1 MNPSIQQLRVFVA
14 VAHSR
19 SLAEASERV
28 HLSQPAISIAL
39 RKLEESVGGALFART
54 TRQLLLTPEGKTFL
68 PIAIRLLNDWNE
80 AFEDLNDQ
88 FSKQRGKVTVA
99 ALPTLAAGLFP
110 SVIKRFHEAYPRIN
124 LSLHDVLADQ
134 INQMVREGRAD
145 LGLSVP
151 PQNAD
156 DLGFEPVLDDSYV
169 AVCPEGHPL
178 LEQPE
183 VAWRQLA
190 DYPFIGINR
199 LSSSRQDIDRIM
211 ASVGRSLDILCD
223 ARQIATVGRMV
234 ASGLGISVL
243 PSLSFRQIANDGL
256 AHRPLVK
263 PTFQRAL
270 GIVLSK
276 RHPPSAAARALR
288 DMIHAPP
295 TPPVPPTGDRTRHN
309 LAD

>member
-39 RKLEESVGGALFART
+39 RKLEENVGGALFART
-54 TRQLLLTPEGKTFL
+54 TRQLALTPEGEAFL
-68 PIAIRLLNDWNE
+68 PVAVRLLNDWNE

-110 SVIKRFHEAYPRIN
+110 RVIKLFHEAYPRIN
-124 LSLHDVLADQ
+124 LSLHDVLAEQ

-151 PQNAD
+151 PSDAE
-156 DLGFEPVLDDSYV
+156 DLTFEPVLEDSYV
-169 AVCPEGHPL
+169 VVCPCGHPL
-178 LEQPE
+178 LAQSAI
-183 VAWRQLA
+183 AWSQLA
-190 DYPFIGINR
+190 AYPFIGINR

-211 ASVGRSLDILCD
+211 QSVGERLDILCD

-234 ASGLGISVL
+234 AAGLGISVL
-243 PSLSFRQIANDGL
+243 PSLSFRQIAADGIEY
-256 AHRPLVK
+256 RPLVE
-263 PTFQRAL
+263 PTIRREL
-270 GIVLSK
+270 GIILSR
-276 RHPPSAAARALR
+276 RHPPSAATSALR
-288 DMIHAPP
+288 QLIH
-295 TPPVPPTGDRTRHN
+295 HHE
-309 LAD
+309 

>member
-39 RKLEESVGGALFART
+39 RKLEENVGGALFART
-54 TRQLLLTPEGKTFL
+54 TRQLALTPEGEAFL
-68 PIAIRLLNDWNE
+68 PVAVRLLNDWNE

-88 FSKQRGKVTVA
+88 FSKQRGKITVA

-110 SVIKRFHEAYPRIN
+110 RVIKLFHEAYPRIN

-151 PQNAD
+151 PSDAD
-156 DLGFEPVLDDSYV
+156 DLTFDPVLEDSYV
-169 AVCPEGHPL
+169 VVCPCGHPL
-178 LEQPE
+178 LAQSA
-183 VAWRQLA
+183 VAWSQLA
-190 DYPFIGINR
+190 AYPFIGINR

-211 ASVGRSLDILCD
+211 QSVGERLDILCD

-234 ASGLGISVL
+234 AAGLGISVL
-243 PSLSFRQIANDGL
+243 PSLSFRQIAADGIEY
-256 AHRPLVK
+256 RPLVE
-263 PTFQRAL
+263 PTIRREL
-270 GIVLSK
+270 GIILSR
-276 RHPPSAAARALR
+276 RHPPSAATSALR
-288 DMIHAPP
+288 ELIH
-295 TPPVPPTGDRTRHN
+295 HHE
-309 LAD
+309 

>member
-39 RKLEESVGGALFART
+39 RKLEENVGGALFART
-54 TRQLLLTPEGKTFL
+54 SRQLALTPEGDAFL
-68 PIAIRLLNDWNE
+68 PVAVRLLNDWNE

-110 SVIKRFHEAYPRIN
+110 RVITLFHEAYPRIN
-124 LSLHDVLADQ
+124 LSLHDVLAEQ

-151 PQNAD
+151 PSDAD
-156 DLGFEPVLDDSYV
+156 DLTFEPVLEDSYV
-169 AVCPEGHPL
+169 AVCPCGHPL
-178 LEQPE
+178 LAQSA

-190 DYPFIGINR
+190 AYPFIGINR

-211 ASVGRSLDILCD
+211 QSVGERLDILCD

-234 ASGLGISVL
+234 AAGLGISVL
-243 PSLSFRQIANDGL
+243 PSLSFRQIATDGIE
-256 AHRPLVK
+256 HRPLVE
-263 PTFQRAL
+263 PTIRREL
-270 GIVLSK
+270 GIILSR
-276 RHPPSAAARALR
+276 RHPPSAATSALR
-288 DMIHAPP
+288 QLIREHA
-295 TPPVPPTGDRTRHN
+295 
-309 LAD
+309 

>member
-39 RKLEESVGGALFART
+39 RKLEENVGGALFART
-54 TRQLLLTPEGKTFL
+54 TRQLALTPEGEAFL
-68 PIAIRLLNDWNE
+68 PVAVRLLNDWNE

-110 SVIKRFHEAYPRIN
+110 RVIKLFHEAYPRIN

-151 PQNAD
+151 PSDAD
-156 DLGFEPVLDDSYV
+156 DLTFEPVLEDSYV
-169 AVCPEGHPL
+169 VVCPCGHPL
-178 LEQPE
+178 LAQSA
-183 VAWRQLA
+183 VAWSQLA
-190 DYPFIGINR
+190 AYPFIGINR

-211 ASVGRSLDILCD
+211 QSVGERLDILCD

-234 ASGLGISVL
+234 AAGLGISVL
-243 PSLSFRQIANDGL
+243 PSLSFRQIAADGIEY
-256 AHRPLVK
+256 RPLVE
-263 PTFQRAL
+263 PTIRREL
-270 GIVLSK
+270 GIILSR
-276 RHPPSAAARALR
+276 RHPPSAATSALLEL
-288 DMIHAPP
+288 IH
-295 TPPVPPTGDRTRHN
+295 HHE
-309 LAD
+309 

>member
-39 RKLEESVGGALFART
+39 RKLEDNVGGALFART
-54 TRQLLLTPEGKTFL
+54 ARQLTLTPEGDAFL
-68 PIAIRLLNDWNE
+68 PVAIRLLNDWNE
-80 AFEDLNDQ
+80 AFEDLSDQ

-110 SVIKRFHEAYPRIN
+110 CVLKRFHETYPRIN

-151 PQNAD
+151 PDDAD
-156 DLGFEPVLDDSYV
+156 DLTFEPILEDSYV
-169 AVCPEGHPL
+169 AVFPKGHPL
-178 LEQPE
+178 LAQSS
-183 VAWRQLA
+183 VAWSQLA
-190 DYPFIGINR
+190 AYPFIGINR

-211 ASVGRSLDILCD
+211 QSVGERLDILCD

-234 ASGLGISVL
+234 AAGLGISVL
-243 PSLSFRQIANDGL
+243 PSLSFRQIATDGIE
-256 AHRPLVK
+256 HRPLIE
-263 PTFQRAL
+263 PTIRREL
-270 GIVLSK
+270 GIILSR
-276 RHPPSAAARALR
+276 RHPPSAATSALR
-288 DMIHAPP
+288 QLIH
-295 TPPVPPTGDRTRHN
+295 RHE
-309 LAD
+309 

>member
-39 RKLEESVGGALFART
+39 RKLEENVGGALFART
-54 TRQLLLTPEGKTFL
+54 TRQLALTPEGEAFL
-68 PIAIRLLNDWNE
+68 PVAVRLLNDWNE

-110 SVIKRFHEAYPRIN
+110 RVIKLFHEAYPRIN
-124 LSLHDVLADQ
+124 LSLHDVLAEQ

-151 PQNAD
+151 PSDAD
-156 DLGFEPVLDDSYV
+156 DLTFEPVLEDSYV
-169 AVCPEGHPL
+169 VVCPCGHPL
-178 LEQPE
+178 LAQSA
-183 VAWRQLA
+183 VAWSQLA
-190 DYPFIGINR
+190 AYPFIGINR

-211 ASVGRSLDILCD
+211 QSVGERLDILCD

-234 ASGLGISVL
+234 AAGLGISVL
-243 PSLSFRQIANDGL
+243 PSLSFRQIAADGIEY
-256 AHRPLVK
+256 RPLVE
-263 PTFQRAL
+263 PTIRREL
-270 GIVLSK
+270 GIILNR
-276 RHPPSAAARALR
+276 RHPPSAATSALR
-288 DMIHAPP
+288 ELIH
-295 TPPVPPTGDRTRHN
+295 HHE
-309 LAD
+309 

>member
-39 RKLEESVGGALFART
+39 RKLEENVGGALFART
-54 TRQLLLTPEGKTFL
+54 TRQLALTPEGEAFL
-68 PIAIRLLNDWNE
+68 PVAVRLLNDWNE

-110 SVIKRFHEAYPRIN
+110 RVIKLFHEAYPRIN
-124 LSLHDVLADQ
+124 LSLHDVLAEQ

-151 PQNAD
+151 PSDAD
-156 DLGFEPVLDDSYV
+156 DLTFEPVLEDSYV
-169 AVCPEGHPL
+169 AVCPCGHPL
-178 LEQPE
+178 LSQST

-190 DYPFIGINR
+190 AYPFIGINR

-211 ASVGRSLDILCD
+211 QSVGERLDILCD

-234 ASGLGISVL
+234 AAGLGISVL
-243 PSLSFRQIANDGL
+243 PSLSFRQIATDGIE
-256 AHRPLVK
+256 HRPLNE
-263 PTFQRAL
+263 PTIRREL
-270 GIVLSK
+270 GIILSR
-276 RHPPSAAARALR
+276 RHPPSAATSALQQL
-288 DMIHAPP
+288 I
-295 TPPVPPTGDRTRHN
+295 RHHE
-309 LAD
+309 

>member
-54 TRQLLLTPEGKTFL
+54 SRQLALTPEGDAFL
-68 PIAIRLLNDWNE
+68 PVAVRLLNDWNE

-110 SVIKRFHEAYPRIN
+110 RVIKLFHEAYPRIN
-124 LSLHDVLADQ
+124 LSLHDVLAEQ

-151 PQNAD
+151 PSDAD
-156 DLGFEPVLDDSYV
+156 DLTFEPVLEDSYV
-169 AVCPEGHPL
+169 AVCPCGHPL
-178 LEQPE
+178 LAQSA
-183 VAWRQLA
+183 VAWSQLA
-190 DYPFIGINR
+190 AYPFIGINR
-199 LSSSRQDIDRIM
+199 LSSSRQDIDHIM
-211 ASVGRSLDILCD
+211 QSVGKRLDILCD

-234 ASGLGISVL
+234 AAGLGISVL
-243 PSLSFRQIANDGL
+243 PSLSFRQIATDGIE
-256 AHRPLVK
+256 HRPLVE
-263 PTFQRAL
+263 PTIRREL
-270 GIVLSK
+270 GIILSR
-276 RHPPSAAARALR
+276 RHPPSAATSALR
-288 DMIHAPP
+288 QLIREHA
-295 TPPVPPTGDRTRHN
+295 
-309 LAD
+309 

>member
-39 RKLEESVGGALFART
+39 RKLEENVGGALFART
-54 TRQLLLTPEGKTFL
+54 TRQLALTPEGEAFL
-68 PIAIRLLNDWNE
+68 PVAVRLLNDWNE

-110 SVIKRFHEAYPRIN
+110 RVIKLFHEAYPRIN
-124 LSLHDVLADQ
+124 LSLHDVLAEQ

-151 PQNAD
+151 PSDAD
-156 DLGFEPVLDDSYV
+156 DLTFEPVLEDSYV
-169 AVCPEGHPL
+169 VVCPCGHPL
-178 LEQPE
+178 LAQSA
-183 VAWRQLA
+183 VAWSQLA
-190 DYPFIGINR
+190 AYPFIGINR

-211 ASVGRSLDILCD
+211 QSVGERLDILCD

-234 ASGLGISVL
+234 AAGLGISVL
-243 PSLSFRQIANDGL
+243 PSLSFRQIAADGIEY
-256 AHRPLVK
+256 RPLVE
-263 PTFQRAL
+263 PTIRREL
-270 GIVLSK
+270 GIILSR
-276 RHPPSAAARALR
+276 RHPPSAATSALR
-288 DMIHAPP
+288 ELIH
-295 TPPVPPTGDRTRHN
+295 HHE
-309 LAD
+309 

>member
-54 TRQLLLTPEGKTFL
+54 TRQLALTPEGEAFL
-68 PIAIRLLNDWNE
+68 PVAVRLLNDWNE

-110 SVIKRFHEAYPRIN
+110 RVIKRFHEAYPRIN
-124 LSLHDVLADQ
+124 LSLHDVLAEQ

-151 PQNAD
+151 PSDAD
-156 DLGFEPVLDDSYV
+156 DLTFEPVLEDSYV
-169 AVCPEGHPL
+169 VVCPCGHPL
-178 LEQPE
+178 LAQSA
-183 VAWRQLA
+183 VAWSQLA
-190 DYPFIGINR
+190 AYPFIGINR

-211 ASVGRSLDILCD
+211 QSVGERLDILCD

-234 ASGLGISVL
+234 AAELGISVL
-243 PSLSFRQIANDGL
+243 PSLSFRQIAADGIEY
-256 AHRPLVK
+256 RPLVE
-263 PTFQRAL
+263 PTIRREL
-270 GIVLSK
+270 GIVLSR
-276 RHPPSAAARALR
+276 RHPPSAATSALR
-288 DMIHAPP
+288 QLIH
-295 TPPVPPTGDRTRHN
+295 HHE
-309 LAD
+309 

>member
-54 TRQLLLTPEGKTFL
+54 SRQLALTPEGDAFL
-68 PIAIRLLNDWNE
+68 PVAVRLLNDWNE

-110 SVIKRFHEAYPRIN
+110 RVIKLFHEAYPRIN
-124 LSLHDVLADQ
+124 LSLHDVLAEQ

-151 PQNAD
+151 PSDAD
-156 DLGFEPVLDDSYV
+156 DLTFEPVLEDSYV
-169 AVCPEGHPL
+169 AVCPCGHPL
-178 LEQPE
+178 LAQSA
-183 VAWRQLA
+183 VAWSQLA
-190 DYPFIGINR
+190 AYPFIGINR

-211 ASVGRSLDILCD
+211 QSVGKRLDILCD

-234 ASGLGISVL
+234 AAGLGISVL
-243 PSLSFRQIANDGL
+243 PSLSFRQIATDGIE
-256 AHRPLVK
+256 HRPLVE
-263 PTFQRAL
+263 PTIRREL
-270 GIVLSK
+270 GIILSR
-276 RHPPSAAARALR
+276 RHPPSAATSALR
-288 DMIHAPP
+288 QLIREHA
-295 TPPVPPTGDRTRHN
+295 
-309 LAD
+309 

>member
-54 TRQLLLTPEGKTFL
+54 TRQLALTPEGEAFL
-68 PIAIRLLNDWNE
+68 PVAVRLLNDWNE

-110 SVIKRFHEAYPRIN
+110 RVVKVFHEAYPRIN

-145 LGLSVP
+145 FGLSVP
-151 PQNAD
+151 PSDAD
-156 DLGFEPVLDDSYV
+156 DLTFEPVLEDSYV
-169 AVCPEGHPL
+169 AVCPIGHPL
-178 LEQPE
+178 LSQSS
-183 VAWRQLA
+183 VAWSQLA
-190 DYPFIGINR
+190 AYPFIGINR

-211 ASVGRSLDILCD
+211 ESVGGRLDILCD
-223 ARQIATVGRMV
+223 ARQIATVGRVV
-234 ASGLGISVL
+234 AAGLGISVL
-243 PSLSFRQIANDGL
+243 PSLSFRQISTDGIE
-256 AHRPLVK
+256 HRPLIE
-263 PTFQRAL
+263 PTIRREL
-270 GIVLSK
+270 GIVLS
-276 RHPPSAAARALR
+276 RHHPPSAAATALR
-288 DMIHAPP
+288 QLIHHH
-295 TPPVPPTGDRTRHN
+295 D
-309 LAD
+309 

>member
-39 RKLEESVGGALFART
+39 RKLEENVGGALFART
-54 TRQLLLTPEGKTFL
+54 SRQLALTPEGDAFL
-68 PIAIRLLNDWNE
+68 PVAVRLLNDWNE

-110 SVIKRFHEAYPRIN
+110 RVITLFHEAYPRIN
-124 LSLHDVLADQ
+124 LSLHDVLAEQ

-151 PQNAD
+151 PSDAD
-156 DLGFEPVLDDSYV
+156 DLTFELVLEDSYV
-169 AVCPEGHPL
+169 AVCPYGHPL
-178 LEQPE
+178 LAQSA
-183 VAWRQLA
+183 VAWSQLA
-190 DYPFIGINR
+190 AFPFIGINR

-211 ASVGRSLDILCD
+211 QSVGERLDILCD

-234 ASGLGISVL
+234 AAGLGISVL
-243 PSLSFRQIANDGL
+243 PSLSFRQIATDGIE
-256 AHRPLVK
+256 HRPLVE
-263 PTFQRAL
+263 PTIRREL
-270 GIVLSK
+270 GIILSR
-276 RHPPSAAARALR
+276 RHPPSAATSALR
-288 DMIHAPP
+288 QLIREHA
-295 TPPVPPTGDRTRHN
+295 
-309 LAD
+309 

>member
-39 RKLEESVGGALFART
+39 RKLEENVGGALFART
-54 TRQLLLTPEGKTFL
+54 SRQLALTPEGEAFL
-68 PIAIRLLNDWNE
+68 PVAARLLNDWNE

-110 SVIKRFHEAYPRIN
+110 RVIKRFHEAYPRIN
-124 LSLHDVLADQ
+124 LSLHDVLAEQ

-151 PQNAD
+151 PSDAE
-156 DLGFEPVLDDSYV
+156 DLTFEPVLEDSYV
-169 AVCPEGHPL
+169 AVCPCGHPL
-178 LEQPE
+178 LTQTA
-183 VAWRQLA
+183 VAWNQLA
-190 DYPFIGINR
+190 SYPFIGINR
-199 LSSSRQDIDRIM
+199 LSSSRQDIDRVM
-211 ASVGRSLDILCD
+211 QSVGARLDILCD

-234 ASGLGISVL
+234 AAGLGISVL
-243 PSLSFRQIANDGL
+243 PSLSFRQIAIDGIE
-256 AHRPLVK
+256 HRPLVE
-263 PTFQRAL
+263 PTIRREL
-270 GIVLSK
+270 GIVLSR
-276 RHPPSAAARALR
+276 RHPPSAAATALR
-288 DMIHAPP
+288 QLIH
-295 TPPVPPTGDRTRHN
+295 HHE
-309 LAD
+309 

>member
-39 RKLEESVGGALFART
+39 RKLEENVGGALFART
-54 TRQLLLTPEGKTFL
+54 TRQLALTPEGEAFL
-68 PIAIRLLNDWNE
+68 PVAVRLLNDWNE

-110 SVIKRFHEAYPRIN
+110 RVIKLFHEAYPRIN
-124 LSLHDVLADQ
+124 LSLHDVLAEQ

-151 PQNAD
+151 PSDAE
-156 DLGFEPVLDDSYV
+156 DLTFEPVLEDSYV
-169 AVCPEGHPL
+169 VVCPCGHPL
-178 LEQPE
+178 LAQSA
-183 VAWRQLA
+183 VAWSQLA
-190 DYPFIGINR
+190 AYPFIGINR

-211 ASVGRSLDILCD
+211 QSVGERLDILCD

-234 ASGLGISVL
+234 AAGLGISVL
-243 PSLSFRQIANDGL
+243 PSLSFRQIAADGIEY
-256 AHRPLVK
+256 RPLVE
-263 PTFQRAL
+263 PTIRREL
-270 GIVLSK
+270 GIILSR
-276 RHPPSAAARALR
+276 RHPPSAATSALR
-288 DMIHAPP
+288 QLIH
-295 TPPVPPTGDRTRHN
+295 HHE
-309 LAD
+309 

>member
-39 RKLEESVGGALFART
+39 RKLEENVGGALFART
-54 TRQLLLTPEGKTFL
+54 TRQLALTPEGEAFL
-68 PIAIRLLNDWNE
+68 PVAVRLLNDWNE

-110 SVIKRFHEAYPRIN
+110 RVIKLFHEAYPRIN
-124 LSLHDVLADQ
+124 LSLHDVLAEQ

-151 PQNAD
+151 PSDAD
-156 DLGFEPVLDDSYV
+156 DLTFEPVLEDSYV
-169 AVCPEGHPL
+169 VVCPCGHPL
-178 LEQPE
+178 LAQSA
-183 VAWRQLA
+183 VAWSQLA
-190 DYPFIGINR
+190 AYPFIGINR

-211 ASVGRSLDILCD
+211 QSVGERLDILCD

-234 ASGLGISVL
+234 AAGLGISVL
-243 PSLSFRQIANDGL
+243 PSLSFRQIAADGIEY
-256 AHRPLVK
+256 RPLVE
-263 PTFQRAL
+263 PTIRREL
-270 GIVLSK
+270 GIILS
-276 RHPPSAAARALR
+276 RHHPPSAATSALR
-288 DMIHAPP
+288 QLIH
-295 TPPVPPTGDRTRHN
+295 HHE
-309 LAD
+309 

>member
-39 RKLEESVGGALFART
+39 RKLEENVGGALFART
-54 TRQLLLTPEGKTFL
+54 TRQLALTPEGEAFL
-68 PIAIRLLNDWNE
+68 PVAVRLLNDWNE

-88 FSKQRGKVTVA
+88 FSKQRGKITVA

-110 SVIKRFHEAYPRIN
+110 RVIKLFHEAYPRIN

-151 PQNAD
+151 PSDAD
-156 DLGFEPVLDDSYV
+156 DLTFEPVLEDSYV
-169 AVCPEGHPL
+169 VVCPCGHPL
-178 LEQPE
+178 LAQSA
-183 VAWRQLA
+183 VAWSQLA
-190 DYPFIGINR
+190 AYPFIGINR

-211 ASVGRSLDILCD
+211 QSVGERLDILCD

-234 ASGLGISVL
+234 AAGLGISVL
-243 PSLSFRQIANDGL
+243 PSLSFRQIAADGIEY
-256 AHRPLVK
+256 RPLVE
-263 PTFQRAL
+263 PTIRREL
-270 GIVLSK
+270 GIILSR
-276 RHPPSAAARALR
+276 RHPPSAATSALR
-288 DMIHAPP
+288 ELIH
-295 TPPVPPTGDRTRHN
+295 HHE
-309 LAD
+309 

>member
-1 MNPSIQQLRVFVA
+1 MNPSIQQLRVFIA

-39 RKLEESVGGALFART
+39 RKLEENVGGALFART
-54 TRQLLLTPEGKTFL
+54 SRQLALTPEGDAFL
-68 PIAIRLLNDWNE
+68 PVAVRLLNDWNE

-110 SVIKRFHEAYPRIN
+110 RVIKLFHEAYPRIN
-124 LSLHDVLADQ
+124 LSLHDVLAEQ

-151 PQNAD
+151 PSDAD
-156 DLGFEPVLDDSYV
+156 DLTFEPVLEDSYV
-169 AVCPEGHPL
+169 AVCPCGHPL
-178 LEQPE
+178 LAQSA
-183 VAWRQLA
+183 VAWSQLA
-190 DYPFIGINR
+190 AYPFIGINR

-211 ASVGRSLDILCD
+211 QSVGKRLDILCD

-234 ASGLGISVL
+234 AAGLGISVL
-243 PSLSFRQIANDGL
+243 PSLSFRQIATDGIE
-256 AHRPLVK
+256 HRPLVE
-263 PTFQRAL
+263 PTIRREL
-270 GIVLSK
+270 GIILSR
-276 RHPPSAAARALR
+276 RHPPSAATSALR
-288 DMIHAPP
+288 QLIREHA
-295 TPPVPPTGDRTRHN
+295 
-309 LAD
+309 